1 MPERDALIGI
11 FGNFYFGGDPQGA
24 QPTGATS
31 SVMSPCCGAQL
42 FDDLSAAGI
51 RWGFVSGAEPPSA
64 RFVLQQRLGLIDPPL
79 IAMGDAP
86 DKPDPTGLI
95 RLAEQ
100 LAAGERPERI
110 AYLGDTV
117 ADVRTVV
124 QARQQRPDLTWCSLA
139 VAPPHVSER
148 NAYHDQLRQAG
159 ADHILETSRAV
170 LPLITQRLRG

>member
-1 MPERDALIGI
+1 M
-11 FGNFYFGGDPQGA
+11 
-24 QPTGATS
+24 
-31 SVMSPCCGAQL
+31 
-42 FDDLSAAGI
+42 
-51 RWGFVSGAEPPSA
+51 SGAEPPSA
-64 RFVLQQRLGLIDPPL
+64 RYVLQQRLGLDDPPL

-100 LAAGERPERI
+100 LAAGERPGRI

-124 QARQQRPDLTWCSLA
+124 QARQQRLDLDLVQPA

-148 NAYHDQLRQAG
+148 NAYHHQLRQAG

-170 LPLITQRLRG
+170 LPLITQRLHG